1 MLNWKNETC
10 STCIYYDDS
19 MFQCKENHR
28 TWTNFDDN
36 ACEYWDV
43 PHIVFDNEEG
53 VAKSVMPWK
62 LESDDD

>member
-1 MLNWKNETC
+1 MLSWKSETC

-43 PHIVFDNEEG
+43 PRVVYDKKEG
-53 VAKSVMPWK
+53 IAKSVMQW
-62 LESDDD
+62 EVHQYED